1 MRCWVIRIDEDV
13 NQPHGVFSMH
23 LLICLIFYYL
33 PPVAMSRVMV
43 YSKPELVF
51 TVTSITDF
59 ITAPSPLLTLNS
71 NNQYH

>member
-1 MRCWVIRIDEDV
+1 
-13 NQPHGVFSMH
+13 MH

-51 TVTSITDF
+51 TVTSTTDF
-59 ITAPSPLLTLNS
+59 ITAPSPLLTLHS